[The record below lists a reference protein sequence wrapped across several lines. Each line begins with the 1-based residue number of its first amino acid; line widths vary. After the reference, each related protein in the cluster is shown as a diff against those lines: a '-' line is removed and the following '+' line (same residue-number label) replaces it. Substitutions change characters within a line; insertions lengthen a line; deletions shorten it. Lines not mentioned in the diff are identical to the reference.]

1 MGVLPVFL
9 VFVFEFSP
17 TRRSILVL
25 VEHFRPGVL
34 QELVY
39 LVDVGHDV
47 FGFGVSNGGG
57 SHPLAVSEVFKD
69 VADGGLPL
77 GIDVSF
83 VFREVILTSKL
94 RFFSG
99 TRDDSVHSV
108 IEGFNGEGVGVSLAM
123 YVLSFFVI
131 KVVLGIVGD
140 LLDVPIDQIVSKL
153 LADVL
158 PFGLK
163 GFFGVLFVYALDH
176 LFEAFGFAEV
186 LVGDGGLGGFSALN
200 EVAIFFSYGFF

>member
-17 TRRSILVL
+17 TRWLVLML
-25 VEHFRPGVL
+25 VEHLRPGVL

-83 VFREVILTSKL
+83 VFDEVVLTSKL
-94 RFFSG
+94 
-99 TRDDSVHSV
+99 
-108 IEGFNGEGVGVSLAM
+108 
-123 YVLSFFVI
+123 SFFPGTSDDGVDG
-131 KVVLGIVGD
+131 VV
-140 LLDVPIDQIVSKL
+140 
-153 LADVL
+153 
-158 PFGLK
+158 
-163 GFFGVLFVYALDH
+163 
-176 LFEAFGFAEV
+176 
-186 LVGDGGLGGFSALN
+186 
-200 EVAIFFSYGFF
+200 